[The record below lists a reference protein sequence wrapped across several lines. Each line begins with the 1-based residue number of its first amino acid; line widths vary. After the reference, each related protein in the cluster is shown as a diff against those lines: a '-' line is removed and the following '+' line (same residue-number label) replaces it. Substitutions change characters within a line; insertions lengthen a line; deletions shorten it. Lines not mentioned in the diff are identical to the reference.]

1 MRVNIRIKKR
11 FERFTFIK
19 CYFHL
24 STKHNYQYRCR
35 RTVINQ
41 VHHIFS
47 SKYRNFVYLI
57 EKYFYQSVSSTMYR
71 IAKPVTQYTYR
82 NPVGTGDCFR
92 HSFYP
97 PEISENDNDEDPLRA
112 AG

>member
-1 MRVNIRIKKR
+1 
-11 FERFTFIK
+11 
-19 CYFHL
+19 
-24 STKHNYQYRCR
+24 
-35 RTVINQ
+35 
-41 VHHIFS
+41 
-47 SKYRNFVYLI
+47 
-57 EKYFYQSVSSTMYR
+57 MYR

-82 NPVGTGDCFR
+82 HPVGTGDCFR